1 MKPAA
6 ALALVAME
14 EGARVGKVPFYG
26 RGQQGQLGRGRDAAQ
41 RHGAVS
47 FVRAKLRGAD
57 LAFAHAASLPDA
69 GGRRQGCCSRPHKT
83 PPCGQPRAS
92 DKTARH

>member
-6 ALALVAME
+6 ALALVAVE

-57 LAFAHAASLPDA
+57 LAFAHVASLPDMGKRGKEA
-69 GGRRQGCCSRPHKT
+69 APALIDSAPRP
-83 PPCGQPRAS
+83 
-92 DKTARH
+92 TAQQR